1 MASSP
6 FTTPSFEFRTDDATV
21 GSRLVLGLANPGMV
35 GLTAVDYLVAHLD
48 TAQVG
53 HVGTR
58 DLPDITP
65 FTDGTPRHPIRLY
78 TAPDA
83 DVTLLVSEVFFPIG
97 VAEPFVDGLL
107 AFADDHGIEEVTAL
121 QGVPFPHGP
130 DEHAVSSVAI
140 EDYRERH
147 REDEPIPPLDG
158 GFSDGILGE
167 LMIRGLEGDVPAV
180 GTLVTPSHPPGP
192 DFDGA
197 LLVLAAVETL
207 CDVDVDASELE
218 RRSEELR
225 RHYEELAE
233 RMQALSEGD
242 AGLGR
247 DYPEDRMYM

>member
-1 MASSP
+1 VWLAGG
-6 FTTPSFEFRTDDATV
+6 V
-21 GSRLVLGLANPGMV
+21 VVLPPRPG
-35 GLTAVDYLVAHLD
+35 AVDAAV
-48 TAQVG
+48 V
-53 HVGTR
+53 
-58 DLPDITP
+58 
-65 FTDGTPRHPIRLY
+65 
-78 TAPDA
+78 
-83 DVTLLVSEVFFPIG
+83 
-97 VAEPFVDGLL
+97 
-107 AFADDHGIEEVTAL
+107 DDHGIEEVTAL

-130 DEHAVSSVAI
+130 DEHAVFSVAT

-147 REDEPIPPLDG
+147 REDEPIPPLGG
-158 GFSDGILGE
+158 GFFDGIPGE
-167 LMIRGLEGDVPAV
+167 LMTRGLEGDVPAV

-207 CDVDVDASELE
+207 YDVDASELE

-225 RHYEELAE
+225 RRYEELAE